1 MGFKLRPPKRTQTIV
16 PVKPR
21 KGHFFFAGREFP
33 RVPWWKRRNLL
44 TLYTYIVVLILT
56 NTANGFDGS
65 MMNGLQTLSYWQEYF
80 GEPRGPI
87 LGLFNASMSL
97 GSLCGLFVVPYLIDR
112 AGRKSGLV
120 VGCTVMLLAV
130 GLQTGARSFG
140 MFVAARLILGFGDSI
155 VLGSAPLLIA
165 EIAHPQDRAVLVTL
179 SGASYHSGAFI
190 ASWVTYGTLQIK
202 SDWSWRLPS
211 LLQGIFTV
219 VILVGVWWMPESP
232 RWLINKDKHEKALE
246 VMIKY
251 HAEGDADDEFV
262 QLEYAEIRAAI
273 ALDKES
279 DQTNWSDFLKTKG
292 NRRRI
297 GLITAIGLFS
307 QWSGNGL
314 ISYYLKYIMDS
325 VGITKAETQLGINAG
340 MKTQALLFNFV
351 FAFFIDRLG
360 RRPIYL
366 VSTIGTCVVFNVWT
380 IVSARYEIDPN
391 KSLGY
396 AFVFFTFLYGVFYDI
411 KSGLMTN
418 YTTEILPYGL
428 RAKGFTWLNFCVTA
442 ALFFN
447 QYINAIAL
455 DAIAW
460 KYYIVYCVFLG
471 FEVFIIYFFV
481 IETRYT
487 PMEEIA
493 KYFDGEDV
501 IDVGVITRS
510 GLIGGESMADQNR
523 RRTCSIS
530 GEAGKD
536 YLAQKLRWQ

>member
-33 RVPWWKRRNLL
+33 RVPWWKRRNLV
-44 TLYTYIVVLILT
+44 TLYTYIIVLILT

-112 AGRKSGLV
+112 FGRKSGLV

-130 GLQTGARSFG
+130 GLQTGAQNFG
-140 MFVAARLILGFGDSI
+140 MFVAARLIIGFGDSI

-211 LLQGIFTV
+211 LLQGICTV

-246 VMIKY
+246 IMVKY

-279 DQTNWSDFLKTKG
+279 DQTNWTDFLKTKG

-314 ISYYLKYIMDS
+314 ISYYLKYVMDS

-340 MKTQALLFNFV
+340 MKTQALLFNFF

-366 VSTIGTCVVFNVWT
+366 VSTIGTCVVFNLWT

-391 KSLGY
+391 KGLGY
-396 AFVFFTFLYGVFYDI
+396 SFVFFTFLYGVFYDI

-471 FEVFIIYFFV
+471 LEVFIIYFFV

-493 KYFDGEDV
+493 KYFDGDDA
-501 IDVGVITRS
+501 IDVGEVAAADMKERGIE
-510 GLIGGESMADQNR
+510 LGGEKA
-523 RRTCSIS
+523 
-530 GEAGKD
+530 AGVHVE
-536 YLAQKLRWQ
+536 LSR